1 MILGAYCR
9 TQQRFRRIILC
20 NSGSCFNRS
29 PPRFFYSSSLH
40 LPSSS
45 YHHFSMNPCTKRLPP
60 LPLLPFDMSSNS
72 MPLVRLVGCVG
83 LLDVYGISRGDVCL
97 EWVYLCCQGLASR
110 KAARARC
117 ALEGHVS
124 EGKSPTPVLL
134 GLLMLLLPVASLLL
148 SLEWGR
154 SAN

>member
-45 YHHFSMNPCTKRLPP
+45 YHHFSMNPCTKRPP
-60 LPLLPFDMSSNS
+60 PPSPSSFRHVIEFNAFGAPGWLRWS
-72 MPLVRLVGCVG
+72 AGCVWNFSWRCMSG
-83 LLDVYGISRGDVCL
+83 VGVSVLSGVGFTEGST
-97 EWVYLCCQGLASR
+97 
-110 KAARARC
+110 C

>member
-1 MILGAYCR
+1 M
-9 TQQRFRRIILC
+9 
-20 NSGSCFNRS
+20 SG
-29 PPRFFYSSSLH
+29 
-40 LPSSS
+40 
-45 YHHFSMNPCTKRLPP
+45 
-60 LPLLPFDMSSNS
+60 
-72 MPLVRLVGCVG
+72 VGVSVLSGVG
-83 LLDVYGISRGDVCL
+83 FTEGST
-97 EWVYLCCQGLASR
+97 
-110 KAARARC
+110 C